1 MNKAELIET
10 VASELNEPKAQASRA
25 VDAVL
30 RALAEGVKEDE
41 KVNIANFGTFKIK
54 HRKERQGINPAT
66 RQPITIPASSTVG
79 FTPAK
84 SLRDTLNGNARAH

>member
-10 VASELNEPKAQASRA
+10 VASKLNEPKASVTRS

-30 RALAEGVKEDE
+30 EALAEGVREDE
-41 KVNIANFGTFKIK
+41 KVALANFGTFKLK
-54 HRKERQGINPAT
+54 HRSERQGINPST
-66 RQPITIPASSTVG
+66 REPITIPASSTVG

-84 SLRDTLNGNARAH
+84 ALKETLNGNAG